1 MKDDVLPL
9 PSNIC
14 YVGHSLCS
22 SCDGYSVL
30 NYKQYKFLV
39 EILELLVFF
48 GLCHA
53 FHRHTLS
60 QHNPLGYLNFI
71 LYSPQ
76 YTQKFCLHIS
86 KAEIEVQ
93 TTWMHTYGCYFIVIH
108 VLDPKRIFFTTVIV
122 KSETSICL
130 LVHLVEVVDLH
141 SHLQSWNPLC
151 TMKLMSRFLP
161 HANAST
167 LMNTSYGDIY
177 K

>member
-93 TTWMHTYGCYFIVIH
+93 TTWMHTYGCFFFLSHTHALDSKKIFSCHGYSDRWNTHPFTYSFGRSSQITFAFSKSIMRNKVFIRV
-108 VLDPKRIFFTTVIV
+108 FNWT
-122 KSETSICL
+122 
-130 LVHLVEVVDLH
+130 
-141 SHLQSWNPLC
+141 
-151 TMKLMSRFLP
+151 
-161 HANAST
+161 
-167 LMNTSYGDIY
+167 
-177 K
+177 